1 MKNQE
6 KRQETAIFP
15 LIWGLVRKGVGG
27 AKSLG
32 SMSAGTAP

>member
-15 LIWGLVRKGVGG
+15 LIWGLVPEKGWGV
-27 AKSLG
+27 LNL
-32 SMSAGTAP
+32 